1 MMRFLDALKP
11 GDVILTVS
19 YAKHYYWPP
28 WKWPRALA
36 IGSIKRHQ
44 KRRYPDCEHTD
55 ATHCRLYL
63 DPLSIFDC
71 TTPRAKWTHIA
82 DLKGEHV
89 RLYRLHRTIR
99 LNYWSEAEIELLREI
114 AKPLIGK
121 KYDYAELIS
130 HLIGEVLGYDN
141 SATKW
146 ILKFWGMGRDSYV
159 CSTAVRAI
167 LEKYRQ
173 INGGYER
180 LFPELVELTAPA
192 TFECGDTPFRLIG
205 EWPCAF

>member
-1 MMRFLDALKP
+1 MRFLDAIKP
-11 GDVILTVS
+11 GDVIMTIS
-19 YAKHYYWPP
+19 PASNYYWPP

-44 KRRYPDCEHTD
+44 KRRYPDCEYTD
-55 ATHCRLYL
+55 DTHCRLYL
-63 DPLSIFDC
+63 SRNRIFDC
-71 TTPRAKWTHIA
+71 TVPKAKWTRVGA
-82 DLKGEHV
+82 LRGEHI
-89 RLYRLHRTIR
+89 RLYRLHDYDWTPAGI
-99 LNYWSEAEIELLREI
+99 ALLEEI

-141 SATKW
+141 PATKW
-146 ILKFWGMGRDSYV
+146 ILKFWGMGKDSYV

-173 INGGYER
+173 INGGYDR
-180 LFPELVELTAPA
+180 LFSELVELTAPA
-192 TFECGDTPFRLIG
+192 TFRCGNTPFEFIG
-205 EWPCAF
+205 EWPCVF